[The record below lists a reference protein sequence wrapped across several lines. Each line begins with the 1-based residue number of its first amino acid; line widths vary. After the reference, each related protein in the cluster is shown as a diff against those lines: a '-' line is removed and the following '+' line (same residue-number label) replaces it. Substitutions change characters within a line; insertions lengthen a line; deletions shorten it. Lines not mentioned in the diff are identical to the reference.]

1 MCFFVWSQVIGS
13 AVDIQEGI
21 TAEDLIFFEESDLDY
36 FGFEG
41 EERALLVA
49 SIQEEIGTIFI
60 WLATS

>member
-1 MCFFVWSQVIGS
+1 MIGS

-60 WLATS
+60 